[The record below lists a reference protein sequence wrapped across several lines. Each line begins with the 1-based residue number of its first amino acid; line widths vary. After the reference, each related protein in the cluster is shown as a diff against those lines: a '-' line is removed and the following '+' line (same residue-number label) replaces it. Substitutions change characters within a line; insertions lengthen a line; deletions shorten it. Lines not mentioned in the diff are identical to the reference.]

1 MAKDPILEI
10 ANLRAIQASR
20 ELEVEISRKH
30 SFLLPILADFRL
42 KAAESLVALALVD
55 PHDSKTIMKLQNE
68 VKKYDELF
76 DSLRATIAAGAQ
88 LEKQLSDEQREQF
101 IDMMVESGE
110 GQELI
115 DAGLLDD
122 GGAFDS

>member
-76 DSLRATIAAGAQ
+76 DSLRA
-88 LEKQLSDEQREQF
+88 F

>member
-1 MAKDPILEI
+1 MGAHFEEGNKCRMCRSTP
-10 ANLRAIQASR
+10 LRKT
-20 ELEVEISRKH
+20 LGH
-30 SFLLPILADFRL
+30 LGILADFRL